1 MGRTRVYFSAGV
13 RPLSPWTDLS
23 LATHPRASPCA
34 SPPGT
39 ISLSVSQVFEML
51 ESMRGGVIFTHI
63 KCIQRVWRG
72 SRMRKLYYKM
82 RRSGALLKRVLQG
95 WKHRRR
101 FWRLRKAVVALQT
114 RVRARI
120 ARRVV
125 STLRRFT
132 YTVRLQSW
140 ARMVPRR
147 RLFLRMRRAARLIG
161 RWMKVKYFKK
171 LYKTLQLTNRENK
184 RMSVQLDKLKVSVDT
199 PRQDC
204 SRCACGSLTFMLH
217 ACVSLVDRRRCA

>member
-1 MGRTRVYFSAGV
+1 MHTPRRVRGQVGEGGLSDKPYEMGRTRVYFSAG
-13 RPLSPWTDLS
+13 
-23 LATHPRASPCA
+23 
-34 SPPGT
+34 
-39 ISLSVSQVFEML
+39 VFEML

-72 SRMRKLYYKM
+72 SKARKLYHKM
-82 RRSGALLKRVLQG
+82 RRCGALLKRVLRG

-101 FWRLRKAVVALQT
+101 FWRLRSATVTLQT
-114 RVRARI
+114 LMRARI
-120 ARRVV
+120 ARRAVA
-125 STLRRFT
+125 TLRRFT

-171 LYKTLQLTNRENK
+171 VYKKLQLTDRENK
-184 RMSVQLDKLKVSVDT
+184 RMSVQLDNLKVT
-199 PRQDC
+199 PKQQQQPQPP
-204 SRCACGSLTFMLH
+204 
-217 ACVSLVDRRRCA
+217 